1 MLKYTLEHRKAVDVV
16 MQCRDLGLRKFE
28 LTDEEWEIA
37 GQLRDVLKI
46 LKDATL
52 FFSRSTPSLATVIP
66 AMDLIDDKLT
76 SYLQDHKYLPA
87 IRAAVCLA
95 KKTVNRYYELTD
107 TSEVYRIAMV
117 LHPRH
122 KLSYFKNAGWE
133 DEWVDTAEAL
143 VRDEFERSYEHTI
156 VNNDSTDNEDN
167 GLGVPEKLTKGDSSM
182 VCFLSISLP
191 VLMLS

>member
-1 MLKYTLEHRKAVDVV
+1 
-16 MQCRDLGLRKFE
+16 RDLGLRKFE

-76 SYLQDHKYLPA
+76 SYSQDRKYLPA

-95 KKTVNRYYELTD
+95 KKTLNRYYELTD

-133 DEWVDTAEAL
+133 DEWVDTA
-143 VRDEFERSYEHTI
+143 
-156 VNNDSTDNEDN
+156 
-167 GLGVPEKLTKGDSSM
+167 
-182 VCFLSISLP
+182 
-191 VLMLS
+191 